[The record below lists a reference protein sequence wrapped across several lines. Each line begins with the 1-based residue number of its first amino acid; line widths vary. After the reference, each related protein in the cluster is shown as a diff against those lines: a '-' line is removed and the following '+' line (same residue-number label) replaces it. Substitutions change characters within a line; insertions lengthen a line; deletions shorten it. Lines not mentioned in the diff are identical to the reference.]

1 MTTLHT
7 LTTTRTPHLPRA
19 TSRGRGVPTFF
30 SRRSLLTMA
39 LLVTS
44 VVPALAGPPLI
55 CHPFDIGTAAS
66 LPFGSTS
73 EGWRGWQ
80 ATLPT
85 YDRAKLVD
93 DTLALLTPTTPVIVR
108 METLRRASAY
118 SVEDKVLAD
127 RLLAALEARV
137 TKAPR
142 TPAEGLASFD
152 YGYLVETYRQLGQRG
167 VAVKA
172 TIDSV
177 DGYALVKTALAQM
190 PNDAGLQFAAALIT
204 ESPATRAQHTAHL
217 QKAREMAKSDALVA
231 RNVATHFSN

>member
-1 MTTLHT
+1 MS
-7 LTTTRTPHLPRA
+7 RMPSAARA
-19 TSRGRGVPTFF
+19 LGIA
-30 SRRSLLTMA
+30 A
-39 LLVTS
+39 LLITS
-44 VVPALAGPPLI
+44 AVPALAGPPLV
-55 CHPFDIGTAAS
+55 CHPFDIGTAKS

-80 ATLPT
+80 ATLPS
-85 YDRAKLVD
+85 YDTSKLVD

-118 SVEDKVLAD
+118 SVEDKALAN
-127 RLLAALEARV
+127 RLLQALEART

-142 TPAEGLASFD
+142 TPAEGLMGFD

-167 VAVKA
+167 VTVKA
-172 TIDSV
+172 TVDNV
-177 DGYALVKTALAQM
+177 DGYALVKAALAQM
-190 PNDAGLQFAAALIT
+190 PDDAGLQFAAALIT

-231 RNVATHFSN
+231 RNVATIFAN

>member
-1 MTTLHT
+1 MTNLHNLAMHSRHSLFTL
-7 LTTTRTPHLPRA
+7 
-19 TSRGRGVPTFF
+19 
-30 SRRSLLTMA
+30 A
-39 LLVTS
+39 LLAAS
-44 VVPALAGPPLI
+44 AIPALAGPPLI
-55 CHPFDIGTAAS
+55 CHPFDIGTATS

-85 YDRAKLVD
+85 YDRTRLVD
-93 DTLALLTPTTPVIVR
+93 DTLALLTPSTPVIVR

-118 SVEDKVLAD
+118 SVEDKALAN
-127 RLLAALEARV
+127 RLLAALEARAK
-137 TKAPR
+137 TAPR
-142 TPAEGLASFD
+142 TPAEGLTSFD

-172 TIDSV
+172 TIDNV
-177 DGYALVKTALAQM
+177 DGYALVRAALVQM

-204 ESPATRAQHTAHL
+204 ETPATRAQHAAHL
-217 QKAREMAKSDALVA
+217 QKAREMAKADALVA